1 MRLPKATLPAAILMA
16 CFIGGLF
23 GAPLARVTYAR
34 LFPPPEFVA
43 GDYSKLYAEAGKPVV
58 LFSTSTCPYC
68 KKTRALFDAAGVQ
81 YADYVIDE
89 SESAEQK
96 FKDLGGSAVP
106 LVFIGQREIRGFREA
121 AIRNALALT
130 RSPSPAG

>member
-34 LFPPPEFVA
+34 LFPPAEFVA
-43 GDYSKLYAEAGKPVV
+43 GDYSRLYAEAGKPVV

-68 KKTRALFDAAGVQ
+68 KQTRALFDAAGVQ

-96 FKDLGGSAVP
+96 FKSLGGSTVP
-106 LVFIGQREIRGFREA
+106 LVFIGDREIRGFREA
-121 AIRNALALT
+121 TIRHSLALVRKPT
-130 RSPSPAG
+130 G